1 MSLSGFELIRSNLR
15 LLCNLKSIFYFDA
28 KVSHRA
34 FELGM
39 AKKQLDG
46 T

>member
-1 MSLSGFELIRSNLR
+1 MIRSDLR
-15 LLCNLKSIFYFDA
+15 LLCNLKSIFYFDT

-39 AKKQLDG
+39 SKEQLNG